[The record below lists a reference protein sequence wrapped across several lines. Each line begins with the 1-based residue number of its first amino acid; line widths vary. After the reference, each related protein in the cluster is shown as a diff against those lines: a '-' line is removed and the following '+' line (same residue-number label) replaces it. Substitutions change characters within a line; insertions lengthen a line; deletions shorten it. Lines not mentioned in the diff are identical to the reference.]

1 MVARKLAVT
10 ALVGVALTLVS
21 LGCTDLGP
29 HRLDGL
35 TRGPATGGTPR
46 PAVAD
51 ATNPPQP
58 AGPLYIP
65 GPPTARASSGNE
77 NVKPASFVA
86 AKETRAAAPPAAV
99 PAAAVEHPAPPAA
112 SNPLREVYERAA
124 RQYAAMDSY
133 MMRLRRREVVNGQNR
148 PEELMLAKFR
158 REPWSV
164 YFKWIGEEAKGREVV
179 FVKGR
184 YKDHIHTLT
193 ATGDIPLLPAGQRFE
208 VSPESML
215 VRSKTR
221 YGITDAGLES
231 IIRRYGK
238 IVEKVE
244 KGDGRQG
251 SLRYLGKLKRPEFE
265 NWVEG
270 VLQTVPPQCD
280 PLLAKGG
287 QRWWFF
293 DMTNHLPVL
302 LIAQDETGREVEYY
316 CHDHIQFPVRLDDDD
331 FNPDKLWKRA
341 EKR

>member
-1 MVARKLAVT
+1 MVARKLAVP
-10 ALVGVALTLVS
+10 ALVGAALTLIP

-35 TRGPATGGTPR
+35 ARRPSSAGTPR
-46 PAVAD
+46 PAAAD
-51 ATNPPQP
+51 PTKPPPP
-58 AGPLYIP
+58 AAPLYIP
-65 GPPTARASSGNE
+65 GPPMARTPAGGE
-77 NVKPASFVA
+77 NIKPAAFVPAKEAKAAAQPAVA
-86 AKETRAAAPPAAV
+86 AEPPAPTAT
-99 PAAAVEHPAPPAA
+99 

-184 YKDHIHTLT
+184 YKNHIHTHT
-193 ATGDIPLLPAGQRFE
+193 AAGDIPLLPAGQRFE
-208 VSPESML
+208 VAPESML

-221 YGITDAGLES
+221 YAITDAGLES

-238 IVEKVE
+238 IVEQVE
-244 KGDGRQG
+244 KGDGRHG

-270 VLQTVPPQCD
+270 VLQTVPPQFD

-293 DMTNHLPVL
+293 DTTNHLPVL